1 MNKKLTFFQETAL
14 DLLFFKHNYEDT
26 WYNIVINIAPFISEE
41 DINNINPIFENL
53 TDIEIKHLLIESENL
68 FQDVYQQAII
78 DFNEKNIESI
88 NECNASQFIYKY
100 YISNEKIKERIEK
113 DSIIEALKE
122 IFCEVND
129 NTYNRYLE
137 GKLKIDP
144 SNNSDEDFDVVCEK
158 YEMYGERLLLEEIES
173 LSYNYK
179 QIMNEYYQ
187 LGNKGI

>member
-26 WYNIVINIAPFISEE
+26 WYNIVINKVPFLTET
-41 DINNINPIFENL
+41 DTINPIFENL
-53 TDIEIKHLLIESENL
+53 IDIEIKHLLIEIENL
-68 FQDVYQQAII
+68 FQDIYQQAII
-78 DFNEKNIESI
+78 DFNEKNIDNI
-88 NECNASQFIYKY
+88 NECNASQFIKDY
-100 YISNEKIKERIEK
+100 YMSNEKIQEQIEE
-113 DSIIEALKE
+113 DAIYAALEE

-137 GKLKIDP
+137 GKLKTDP

-179 QIMNEYYQ
+179 QIMNKYYQ
-187 LGNKGI
+187 LGKKGN

>member
-1 MNKKLTFFQETAL
+1 MNKKLTFFQEAAL
-14 DLLFFKHNYEDT
+14 DLVFFEDCSIDT

-68 FQDVYQQAII
+68 FQDIYQQAII
-78 DFNEKNIESI
+78 DFNEKNIENI
-88 NECNASQFIYKY
+88 NECNASQFIKDY
-100 YISNEKIKERIEK
+100 YMSNEKIEEQIEK
-113 DSIIEALKE
+113 DSIIEALRE
-122 IFCEVND
+122 IFCGVND

-144 SNNSDEDFDVVCEK
+144 SDNSDEDFDVVCEK

-179 QIMNEYYQ
+179 QIMNKYYQ
-187 LGNKGI
+187 LGRKGI